1 MAPACLS
8 LGIVSRG
15 AAWPM
20 DSVSPPGETPLGI
33 GCVPP
38 AGDGVGAQRGDK
50 LSESKGQR
58 CLLPFF
64 WR

>member
-1 MAPACLS
+1 MS
-8 LGIVSRG
+8 LGMVSRG
-15 AAWPM
+15 AAWPL
-20 DSVSPPGETPLGI
+20 DSVSPPGETYPGDRTQGI
-33 GCVPP
+33 SCVPP
-38 AGDGVGAQRGDK
+38 AGDGVGAQRGDE